1 MGWWEAVVPMAI
13 IGGALSAMGGIIY
26 GMDHLQT
33 GKPKPMRI
41 DIFDHYCMA
50 RDKRID
56 QYIKIK
62 AAADKAAT

>member
-1 MGWWEAVVPMAI
+1 MPMGI
-13 IGGALSAMGGIIY
+13 IGAAMMGMGGIIY

-56 QYIKIK
+56 KFKIIK
-62 AAADKAAT
+62 AAADKAAA

>member
-1 MGWWEAVVPMAI
+1 MPMGI
-13 IGGALSAMGGIIY
+13 IGGVMCAMGGIIY
-26 GMDHLQT
+26 AMDHLQT

-56 QYIKIK
+56 EFMKIK
-62 AAADKAAT
+62 AAAEKAAT

>member
-1 MGWWEAVVPMAI
+1 MGWWEAVVPMGI
-13 IGGALSAMGGIIY
+13 IGGVMCAMGGIIY

-33 GKPKPMRI
+33 GKPKPMRL

-56 QYIKIK
+56 EYMRRKP
-62 AAADKAAT
+62 AAEPASS

>member
-1 MGWWEAVVPMAI
+1 MPMGI
-13 IGGALSAMGGIIY
+13 IGGVMCAMGGIIY

-33 GKPKPMRI
+33 GKPKPMRL

-56 QYIKIK
+56 EFAKWK
-62 AAADKAAT
+62 AEQAAS